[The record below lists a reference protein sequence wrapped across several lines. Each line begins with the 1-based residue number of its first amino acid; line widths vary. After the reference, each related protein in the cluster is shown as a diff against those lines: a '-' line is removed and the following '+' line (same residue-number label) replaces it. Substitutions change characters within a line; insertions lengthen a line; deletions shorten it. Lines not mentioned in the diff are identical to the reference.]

1 MSIRSYKWAVALLAC
16 AVLFAAWRAF
26 VLSLQRGAAP
36 RISGA
41 CEQLERCAL
50 SAEDPQALALEI
62 QWLQIYY
69 GLNSGGV
76 SDPRLQ
82 KVVRRDYEH
91 TMADSFAA
99 LHRIA
104 TNNGSTNMS
113 PWLAGWLKEHEH

>member
-26 VLSLQRGAAP
+26 VLSFQRHAAL

-41 CEQLERCAL
+41 CEQLERSAL
-50 SAEDPQALALEI
+50 SAKDPEALALEI
-62 QWLQIYY
+62 QWLQVYY
-69 GLNSGGV
+69 GLNSGRV
-76 SDPRLQ
+76 SDLRLQ
-82 KVVRRDYEH
+82 KVVRRDFEH

-104 TNNGSTNMS
+104 TNNGSTTMS